1 MMPSRHAGAFLEI
14 DLKAIREN
22 YRTLAARLGRSGCA
36 AVVKADA
43 YGLGA
48 ATVPLALAAEGATTF
63 FVAHLDEAIA
73 LRWAVPMAEI
83 FVLNG
88 LTCGAEAEFV
98 ANRVRPVLNSL
109 GQVDAWAA
117 AARRAG
123 KALPAAIQLD
133 SGMSRLGLPEAEVA
147 VLAEE
152 PGRLG
157 GVALRLVMS
166 HLACAERQDDPMN
179 REQLA
184 RFEAGR
190 RRLPA
195 APASLANSS
204 GVFLGPDFHFDLA
217 RPGAAIYGLASV
229 AGAANPMRPVVRLL
243 ARIVQVREIGPGAR
257 VGYGGTFTASR
268 PRRIATVAVGY
279 ADGYLRALSPSAT
292 AHFDGRPVPLV
303 GTVSMDTAT
312 FDVTGVPD
320 AVEGG
325 LIELI
330 GPHHPIDRLA
340 AEAGT
345 IGYEMLTSLGNR
357 YARAYAGAGTERLIA

>member
-1 MMPSRHAGAFLEI
+1 MIPSRHAGAFLEI
-14 DLKAIREN
+14 DLAAIRAN
-22 YRTLAARLGRSGCA
+22 YRALRERLGAVDCA

-48 ATVPLALAAEGATTF
+48 ATVAPTLAAEGATTF

-88 LTCGAEAEFV
+88 LVPGAEAEFV
-98 ANRVRPVLNSL
+98 ASRIRPVLNSL
-109 GQVDAWAA
+109 GQVDAWSAA
-117 AARRAG
+117 GRRVG
-123 KALPAAIQLD
+123 KPLPAAIQLD
-133 SGMSRLGLPEAEVA
+133 SGMSRLGLPEAELA
-147 VLAEE
+147 VVAEE
-152 PGRLG
+152 PGRLD

-179 REQLA
+179 RAQRA

-195 APASLANSS
+195 AAASLANSS
-204 GVFLGPDFHFDLA
+204 GIFLGSDFHFDLA
-217 RPGAAIYGLASV
+217 RPGAALYGLNPI
-229 AGAANPMRPVVRLL
+229 AGGENPMRPVVRLF
-243 ARIVQVREIGPGAR
+243 ARIVQVREIAAGAR
-257 VGYGGTFTASR
+257 VGYGGTFTAGR
-268 PRRIATVAVGY
+268 PTRIATVAVGY
-279 ADGYLRALSPSAT
+279 ADGYLRSLSRTAT
-292 AHFDGRPVPLV
+292 AHFGGRPVPLV
-303 GTVSMDTAT
+303 GMVSMDTAT
-312 FDVTGVPD
+312 FDVTEAPD

-330 GPHHPIDRLA
+330 GAQQPVDTLA

-345 IGYEMLTSLGNR
+345 IGYEMLTSLGHR
-357 YARAYAGAGTERLIA
+357 YARTYAGAEKERLIA